1 MRGVLCHFPF
11 TMSRI
16 STIFVVT
23 EDKEDVAMALSV
35 SSKRWCLVR
44 AVEITKEF
52 GRGGSEKTPVRLLK
66 DTYKVLKDLLDEVNQ
81 EEEGAEETMAPGA
94 GEFRGQ

>member
-1 MRGVLCHFPF
+1 L
-11 TMSRI
+11 SRI

-52 GRGGSEKTPVRLLK
+52 GRGGSDKTPVRLLK

-81 EEEGAEETMAPGA
+81 EEGAEETMAPGA
-94 GEFRGQ
+94 GEFRDQ